1 MSPPDLVKTG
11 RRLLGGRGRPR
22 QSDLKKATSAAY
34 YAMFHALCK
43 ICADCFVGGGGADK
57 TSAAW
62 RRVYRSVQHGFA
74 QAQCR
79 NRQALARFPQ
89 GIRLFADRFAEL
101 QEKRHEADYDPDSR
115 FQLDE
120 VRAYLDN
127 AETAIRQ
134 INAAPIIDRRA
145 FAAWVGVRGR

>member
-43 ICADCFVGGGGADK
+43 ICADCFVGGSGGNDK

-62 RRVYRSVQHGFA
+62 RRVYRSVEHGFA
-74 QAQCR
+74 RAQCK
-79 NRQALARFPQ
+79 NDQALARFPQ
-89 GIRLFADRFAEL
+89 GMQFFADHFAEL
-101 QEKRHEADYDPDSR
+101 QEKRHEADTTPT
-115 FQLDE
+115 
-120 VRAYLDN
+120 RASK
-127 AETAIRQ
+127 
-134 INAAPIIDRRA
+134 
-145 FAAWVGVRGR
+145 